1 MVKKR
6 FFDYE
11 ADVYVEP
18 GDMSSQFVE
27 LKKIP
32 VKFIE
37 LPPTVWWGLMGLG
50 TVAAAG
56 GGMMYYLKEEKTQT
70 FNELVQ
76 GSQIDGADLTPLLEQ
91 SAEHEANGNSAFI
104 GAGALIGTALVLTP
118 FVVWEE

>member
-18 GDMSSQFVE
+18 GDMSSQYVE

-56 GGMMYYLKEEKTQT
+56 GGVMYYLREEKTQT

-76 GSQIDGADLTPLLEQ
+76 GSQIEGSELTPLLDE
-91 SAEHEANGNSAFI
+91 SLEYENNGNSAFI
-104 GAGALIGTALVLTP
+104 AAGVLVGTALALTP